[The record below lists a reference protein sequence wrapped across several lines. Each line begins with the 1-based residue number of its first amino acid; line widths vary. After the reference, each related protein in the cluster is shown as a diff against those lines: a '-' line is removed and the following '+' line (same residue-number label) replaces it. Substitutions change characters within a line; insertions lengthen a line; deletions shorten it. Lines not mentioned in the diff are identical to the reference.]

1 MPKIC
6 LGIAVV
12 SLVVGL
18 AMPTHEIVNGLGKAM
33 FGVFFILFF
42 IAHVFGEKNA

>member
-1 MPKIC
+1 MAKIC
-6 LGIAVV
+6 LGIALV

-18 AMPTHEIVNGLGKAM
+18 VVHTNEIVEGLGKAL

-42 IAHVFGEKNA
+42 IRHVFGEKNA